1 MSEDATK
8 YRTSD
13 GSSLTPS
20 EIARLDAVEAR
31 LCNSDDVRETSD
43 AAWKTAVRGKHAKQA
58 REAISIRLDAEV
70 LQWVRAKG
78 SSSSVEINRILREK
92 MEAESQA

>member
-1 MSEDATK
+1 MSEDTAK

-31 LCNSDDVRETSD
+31 LGDPDDVPETSE
-43 AAWKTAVRGKHAKQA
+43 AAWKTAVRKQA
-58 REAISIRLDAEV
+58 KYVQEVISIRLGAEV
-70 LQWVRAKG
+70 LQWVHAKG
-78 SSSSVEINRILREK
+78 SSSSVEINRILRGK
-92 MEAESQA
+92 MDSESHA